1 MQQQRH
7 PHRLHAL
14 GLLLALVLCAA
25 ARPAVAQERVEFTA
39 QSVEYRF
46 SEQINFVAE
55 FTSRPIILEG
65 YIFYQVG
72 DDERIWVYEG
82 DVSLNRL
89 DVQVTLDEQNQ
100 PQAFTSIEYW
110 FRIASDRGEFFESP
124 HYTFYYDD
132 NRFAWQQVELDSFE
146 LMWHS
151 GNSADAAVLLN
162 AANQAVDR
170 VQALLPLPDPQPL
183 TLRVYEHELDA
194 WRVAQLAGYPWEAG
208 HMQPGQGVLLL
219 TRDAQVERQIAREL
233 AHTML
238 YEGLGAQGY
247 ANLPAWL
254 REGIAS
260 VAQGEPDPQETSQ
273 LAAALREGSLPP
285 LYTLCGSFP
294 PRHAA
299 QAAMAHLQSA
309 SVVRYLIGR
318 FNETGFGILV
328 EAYARSGDCIQA
340 PQAAFGVDMLQLELD
355 WHTAL
360 IAEPPPLLAN
370 VDLRSV
376 GGAAG
381 VAILLWGLMRLAT
394 RAGGD
399 E

>member
-7 PHRLHAL
+7 PHHPYAL
-14 GLLLALVLCAA
+14 GLLLALALCAA
-25 ARPAVAQERVEFTA
+25 ACPTAAQERVEFTA
-39 QSVEYRF
+39 QSIDYRF
-46 SEQINFVAE
+46 SEQIDFVAE
-55 FTSRPIILEG
+55 FTSRPMILEG
-65 YIFYQVG
+65 YVFYQAG

-82 DVSLNRL
+82 EVSRNRL
-89 DVQVTLDEQNQ
+89 DVHVALDEQNQ
-100 PQAFTSIEYW
+100 PQAFSTIEYW
-110 FRIASDRGEFFESP
+110 FRIASDHGEFFESP
-124 HYTFYYDD
+124 RYTFYYDD
-132 NRFAWQQVELDSFE
+132 NRFAWQQAELYPFE
-146 LMWHS
+146 LLWHS
-151 GNSADAAVLLN
+151 GNPADAAVLLD
-162 AANQAVDR
+162 AASQAVRR
-170 VQALLPLPDPQPL
+170 VQAVLPLPDPQPL
-183 TLRVYEHELDA
+183 TLRVYEQAADA
-194 WRVAQLAGYPWEAG
+194 QHAAQLAGYPWEAG
-208 HMQPGQGVLLL
+208 HMQPGQGVLLF
-219 TRDAQVERQIAREL
+219 TRDPQVERRIAREL

-238 YEGLGAQGY
+238 YEGLGAEGY

-260 VAQGEPDPQETSQ
+260 LAEGEPDPQETS
-273 LAAALREGSLPP
+273 LVAAAFRGGNLRP
-285 LYTLCGSFP
+285 LYTLCSSLP
-294 PRHAA
+294 PQYAA
-299 QAAMAHLQSA
+299 QAHMAHLQSA
-309 SVVRYLIGR
+309 ALVRYLIDR

-360 IAEPPPLLAN
+360 VAEPPPLLAN

-381 VAILLWGLMRLAT
+381 VAILLWGLMRLAE